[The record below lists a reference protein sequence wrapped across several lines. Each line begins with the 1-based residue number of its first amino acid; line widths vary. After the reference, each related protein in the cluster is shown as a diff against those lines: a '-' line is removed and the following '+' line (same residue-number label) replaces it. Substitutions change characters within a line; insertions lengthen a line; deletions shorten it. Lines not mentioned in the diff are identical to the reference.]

1 MDLNK
6 VFKISKGIALSY
18 IPDEDKANEIAQLT
32 TIQYHLNEINIPED
46 KTFNWVFKVTKNFCM
61 QHFRDCSKEHNL
73 ALKVKHNTTPPHVL
87 NSEDSSNN
95 FCSEKDFN
103 LSNYDF
109 ICDKDKELLTKY
121 MINKISIATL
131 SRNYK
136 IKKKTLQNKIS
147 VLKNE
152 IRLYHI
158 IQSNPYIFDPLPDTK
173 LYRNIKNFLTKIVDS
188 LQNNETSKLKHYLK
202 DCKINDGIDLLN
214 IKEVKSFRVDIIK
227 PTRYRLLVGF
237 KNFDNQIRFC
247 FFIFTLTN
255 DYSIKI
261 LEFPI
266 FPKQVIAI
274 NTEYAEGKKG
284 LKELSDS
291 SGAYNDKLGTP
302 NVILKKKIG
311 HIIQTSKD
319 FTVNK

>member
-1 MDLNK
+1 MDLDRI
-6 VFKISKGIALSY
+6 FKIAKGIAFTY
-18 IPDEDKANEIAQLT
+18 IADEDKANEMAQLT

-46 KTFNWVFKVTKNFCM
+46 KTFNWVFKVTKNYCI
-61 QHFRDCSKEHNL
+61 QHFRDCKKEHNL
-73 ALKVKHNTTPPHVL
+73 CIKVEHNTIPQHIE
-87 NSEDSSNN
+87 NSEDSNNN
-95 FCSEKDFN
+95 FCSEKDFDF
-103 LSNYDF
+103 SKYDF
-109 ICDKDKELLTKY
+109 ISDKDKELLTKN
-121 MINKISIATL
+121 MINKMSIATL

-152 IRLYHI
+152 IRLYHT
-158 IQSNPYIFDPLPDTK
+158 IQSNPYIFDPLPGTK
-173 LYRNIKNFLTKIVDS
+173 LYRNIKNFLTKVVVS
-188 LQNNETSKLKHYLK
+188 LKNNETEKLKHYLK
-202 DCKINDGIDLLN
+202 DCKFNDGIELLN

-227 PTRYRLLVGF
+227 PSRYRLLVGF

-247 FFIFTLTN
+247 FFIFTLTK

-261 LEFPI
+261 LEFPV

-284 LKELSDS
+284 LKQLSDS
-291 SGAYNDKLGTP
+291 SGAYNERLGKP

-311 HIIQTSKD
+311 NIIQTSKD
-319 FTVNK
+319 FSVNR